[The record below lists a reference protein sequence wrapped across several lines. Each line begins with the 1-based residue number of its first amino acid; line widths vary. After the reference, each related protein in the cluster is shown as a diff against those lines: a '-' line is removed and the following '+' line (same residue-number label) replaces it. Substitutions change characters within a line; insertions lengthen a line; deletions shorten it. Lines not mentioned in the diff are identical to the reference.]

1 MKSSRFALML
11 IPMLL
16 LGLLPGCY
24 FNGTHYVRY
33 DNSADYA
40 AGDFTYAAA
49 DVTEVVLHWVDGSI
63 VLAESDKAE
72 LSAGESGS
80 GSLSKKQQMQH
91 RLNDGVLEIYYC
103 ASGYRGDIH
112 AKDKDLL
119 LELPAGVP
127 LTVESVSAPIEA
139 AVLTSSRL
147 TVNSVSGDVEI
158 ERLESSGTA
167 IDTVSGEIE
176 LDFAVAGEGLTLL
189 SVSGDISVEQLST
202 EQLSAETVSGKLDI
216 EITACREAKLS
227 TVSGASE
234 IKLPADGGTIRFT
247 TTSGSLETQRAFQ
260 QQENFY
266 GFGPGDCRIIVE
278 SVSGNLRVA

>member
-1 MKSSRFALML
+1 MKLSRFALLL

-16 LGLLPGCY
+16 LGFLPGCY
-24 FNGTHYVRY
+24 FNGTHYVQY
-33 DNSADYA
+33 DNFADYA

-49 DVTEVVLHWVDGSI
+49 DITEVVLHWVDGSI

-72 LSAGESGS
+72 LSADESGS

-103 ASGYRGDIH
+103 ASGYRGNIH
-112 AKDKDLL
+112 AKDKYLL
-119 LELPAGVP
+119 LELPAGVS
-127 LTVESVSAPIEA
+127 LTVESVSAPIDA
-139 AVLTSSRL
+139 ALLTSSEL
-147 TVNSVSGDVEI
+147 TIN
-158 ERLESSGTA
+158 
-167 IDTVSGEIE
+167 
-176 LDFAVAGEGLTLL
+176 

-216 EITACREAKLS
+216 EIIACREAKLS

-260 QQENFY
+260 KQDNFY
-266 GFGPGDCRIIVE
+266 GFGPGDCKIIVE
-278 SVSGNLRVA
+278 SVSGNLHVA

>member
-1 MKSSRFALML
+1 M
-11 IPMLL
+11 
-16 LGLLPGCY
+16 
-24 FNGTHYVRY
+24 
-33 DNSADYA
+33 
-40 AGDFTYAAA
+40 
-49 DVTEVVLHWVDGSI
+49 DGSI

-80 GSLSKKQQMQH
+80 GSLSEKQQMQH

-103 ASGYRGDIH
+103 TSGYRGDIH

-139 AVLTSSRL
+139 AVLTSSQL

-216 EITACREAKLS
+216 EITACREAKLR

-247 TTSGSLETQRAFQ
+247 TASGSLETQRAFQ

>member
-1 MKSSRFALML
+1 MKLSRLALLL
-11 IPMLL
+11 IPILL

-24 FNGTHYVRY
+24 FNGTHYVQY
-33 DNSADYA
+33 DNFADYA

-49 DVTEVVLHWVDGSI
+49 DITEVVLHWVDGSI

-72 LSAGESGS
+72 LSADESGS

-103 ASGYRGDIH
+103 ASGYRGNIH
-112 AKDKDLL
+112 AKDKYLL
-119 LELPAGVP
+119 LELPAGVS
-127 LTVESVSAPIEA
+127 LTVESVSAPIDA
-139 AVLTSSRL
+139 ALLTSSEL
-147 TVNSVSGDVEI
+147 TINSVSGDVEI
-158 ERLESSGTA
+158 ERLESSGAA

-176 LDFAVAGEGLTLL
+176 LDFAAVGEGLTLL

-216 EITACREAKLS
+216 EIIACREAKLS

-260 QQENFY
+260 KQDNFY
-266 GFGPGDCRIIVE
+266 GFGPGDCKIIVE
-278 SVSGNLRVA
+278 SVSGNLHVA